1 MTTTR
6 PVRLGLIGTGG
17 RLRGVVRR
25 LLLEAPPRSI
35 QVTTAFDPDPGAL
48 ESLRREVGPGFQAMS
63 SEEEVAHHPEVDWV
77 FIGSWNVQHARQ
89 AIAALEAGRHVF
101 CEKPLAT
108 TLADCLAV
116 REAVRK
122 SGRTF
127 AFGLVLRYSPHYQK
141 VHQMLAAGNI
151 GKLLS
156 FEFNE
161 TLGFNHGGYFFGNW
175 RRQLAN
181 GGSSLLEKC
190 CHDLDL
196 ANWMTGSLPVRVAS
210 FAGTDFFVPANAH
223 HIERIGPN
231 AAGKPAYGTW
241 DDPHRVN
248 PFTGG
253 ADIADNQVVILQ
265 YANGVRATFH
275 LNCNAGIQERRFYL
289 CGTEGAIRA
298 DAITA
303 RIEWQRIGHD
313 THAELVDSGHAGGHS
328 GGDEVMSQAL
338 VETLL
343 EGKRPLASV
352 DEGIQSCVVAFAIDE
367 AAREKKVVDLAPL
380 WKAAGIQP
388 PA

>member
-1 MTTTR
+1 MT

-25 LLLEAPPRSI
+25 LLETAPRGSI
-35 QVTTAFDPDPGAL
+35 RVTAAFDPDPGAI
-48 ESLRREVGPGFQAMS
+48 ESLRGEVNPGFQAMAT
-63 SEEEVAHHPEVDWV
+63 EEEVARHSGVDWV
-77 FIGSWNVQHARQ
+77 FIGSWNVHHARQ
-89 AIAALEAGRHVF
+89 ALAALQAGKHVF

-108 TLADCLAV
+108 TLDDCLAV

-141 VHQMLAAGNI
+141 VHELLAGGKI
-151 GKLLS
+151 GQLVS

-175 RRQLAN
+175 RRHSAH
-181 GGSSLLEKC
+181 GGSALLEKC

-196 ANWMTGSLPVRVAS
+196 ANWMTGSLPVAVAS

-223 HIERIGPN
+223 HIERIGPS
-231 AAGKPAYGTW
+231 ASGKPAYGTW

-248 PFTGG
+248 PFAGG

-289 CGTEGAIRA
+289 CGTEGTIRA

-303 RIEWQRIGHD
+303 RIECQRIGHD
-313 THAELVDSGHAGGHS
+313 TRAQLIDSGHAGSHS
-328 GGDEVMSQAL
+328 GGDEVMTQAL

-343 EGKRPLASV
+343 EGKKPLASV

-367 AAREKKVVDLAPL
+367 AAREKKVVHLAPR
-380 WKAAGIQP
+380 WKAAGVQLP
-388 PA
+388 S